1 MRETSLANFD
11 IETLC
16 RKCHEQNRAMMVA
29 TAKMKVSF
37 VRLLHLLQVPDPQH
51 MCWEQIHVRVWR
63 QLYSHHV
70 FIRRKMELQE
80 FWVQNQLLSTST
92 SYSSSIQFTCS
103 DRTCIQKIFVCD
115 GRCHCSMGE
124 DEASFCPNA
133 LLPIEAPLCNLD
145 HFCATTEVVLLIRMS
160 ATEDGTA
167 KMEMKKPS
175 AKRSLRK
182 NAPVKSNSYQWS
194 ERHSAWSSVIHFHK
208 VVIVFRLRT
217 PM

>member
-1 MRETSLANFD
+1 M
-11 IETLC
+11 
-16 RKCHEQNRAMMVA
+16 
-29 TAKMKVSF
+29 AKMKVRF
-37 VRLLHLLQVPDPQH
+37 VRLLHLLQFPDPQH

-70 FIRRKMELQE
+70 VIRRKMELQE
-80 FWVQNQLLSTST
+80 FWIQNQLLSTST
-92 SYSSSIQFTCS
+92 SYYSSIQFTCS

-133 LLPIEAPLCNLD
+133 LLPIEAPLWTWII
-145 HFCATTEVVLLIRMS
+145 FCATTEVVLLIRMS

-167 KMEMKKPS
+167 KMEMKKKPS

-194 ERHSAWSSVIHFHK
+194 ERNSAWSSVIHFHK

-217 PM
+217 TM